1 MAAAVAPIAEQPGA
15 SDEQPLPVADFG
27 VDPTVSLLT
36 ITKPTP
42 DAKLGLVM
50 TAGASPKVHSLSP
63 DGLAAAAGL
72 MVGDAILTVNR
83 APVDTDVMAQQAMQ
97 QAPKSVTLGF
107 LRNAAG
113 PPGRW
118 LAGDN
123 PWCSSCEVFMVSSC
137 CLCVGLTSVAQTV
150 DMSGSTLAITGPMW
164 TLNVATEFP
173 SPLLFVCC
181 PLMPILKLVSYLGS
195 GVGVMRVRNE
205 IRKRD
210 NIPDEAD
217 FLGPICCPMC
227 ATAQLMVHEQK
238 LRHGA
243 LHK

>member
-1 MAAAVAPIAEQPGA
+1 MAAVAPIAAQPGA
-15 SDEQPLPVADFG
+15 SDEQPLPVADFV